1 MAFPVTSLRWT
12 AEAALGADLTAAPS
26 TWAWTDITALVMGPA
41 IVINRGRASEFSSA
55 SAAKGTA
62 TMDDSDGRWVERN
75 PLGVWYGTIG
85 FNSPI
90 RYLIAADANTASDD
104 FNRTTANGFG
114 TAVSGGA
121 WAVNGTASEYSTT
134 GTAARLTLATAATRR
149 YAILP
154 TSYLTFDVTVR
165 IRTAALATG
174 AALSAGI
181 LWHYSLSSDNNRYE
195 VIFNTDQSI
204 GVRAVARVA
213 SVESAGATV
222 VSGLTHV
229 ANTWYRVRA
238 QTTSADTTQV
248 RLKVWL
254 DGTTEPGTWTIH
266 NTLASS
272 LNPAA
277 GKIGLTGTRETG
289 NTNAAAVIEFDD
301 LTFVDGPY
309 PRHTGYIDGLP
320 RRWADHST
328 TVLYAP
334 VSASGLTRRLEQGG
348 ATGSAI
354 RRGVLTA
361 GVTPKAYWPGED
373 RSTATQIASGLPA
386 GLPMRV
392 SLPMSLG
399 SGQAAGSDPVIAVSN
414 TGRLVG
420 QVQPYVGT
428 DWQVMWLINVPAAVA
443 NEQALFRWQTSGT
456 YPTWQLVLSP
466 AVGTD
471 QVSLRAYDQNNVERL
486 GDVGTD
492 FTGEP
497 YGTQLWIEVSAVQS
511 GADINWSYTIW
522 GASGKTGTK
531 TGATAGTVTEVSFG
545 NGSGA
550 NLLQGSILGHFSVW
564 DTAAISLG
572 AFAQVGWAGEA
583 ATARMTRLGRQEQV
597 PTTIVATPT
606 VDFATM
612 GPPTNSTLLTQLREV
627 ETAEQGILFDAV
639 DGSIA
644 LLPRESR
651 FNRAVAMTLDVSQ
664 LQVGWPFEP
673 DNDDQ
678 QLVNDVTSSQPTGS
692 SYRYINPSTAR
703 GTSKGYYSKPVA
715 VNLWLPQDLRQDA
728 EFRTALGTVD
738 EDRITTLTLDL
749 AGNPSL
755 IPAWLACDIGSRIQ
769 VTNAAALY
777 TPDPIDLIIEGYQET
792 ISSTDWKVSLYTSSA
807 TPWNA
812 WILETGTGNQSRLD
826 SSSSTLAT
834 GVNSSATS
842 LSVATT
848 DALDLWTTLAGDFP
862 FDIGIGGERMTVT
875 NITGSSS
882 PQTFTVTRHVNGVVK
897 AQPATLNGV
906 PQRVGLWNPSA
917 LAL

>member
-1 MAFPVTSLRWT
+1 MSGFPTTPLRWT
-12 AEAALGADLTAAPS
+12 AEAALGADLTKDPS
-26 TWAWTDITALVMGPA
+26 TYAWTDITALVMGPA
-41 IVINRGRASEFSSA
+41 IVVKRGRASEFSTA
-55 SAAKGTA
+55 PAATGTA
-62 TMDDSDGRWVERN
+62 TMDDTDGRWVERN
-75 PLGVWYGTIG
+75 PLGVWYGLIG
-85 FNSPI
+85 FNTPL
-90 RYLIAADANTASDD
+90 RYLIAADANTAADT
-104 FNRTTANGFG
+104 FTRTVSNGFG
-114 TAVSGGA
+114 TADVGGA

-154 TSYLTFDVTVR
+154 TSYMTFDVTVR

-181 LWHYSLSSDNNRYE
+181 LFHYSLASDNNRYE
-195 VIFNTDQSI
+195 VVFNTDQSI

-213 SVESAGATV
+213 SVETAGATV

-238 QTTSADTTQV
+238 QSITPDARQI

-254 DGTTEPGTWTIH
+254 DGTNPPDTWTVH
-266 NTLASS
+266 NTLNAT

-277 GKIGLTGTRETG
+277 GKVGLTGTRETG

-301 LTFVDGPY
+301 LTFVDGPVL
-309 PRHTGYIDGLP
+309 RHTGYIDTLP
-320 RRWADHST
+320 RRWADHSA

-334 VSASGLTRRLEQGG
+334 ITASGPTRRLEQGG

-373 RSTATQIASGLPA
+373 KSTSTQIASGLPA

-399 SGQAAGSDPVIAVSN
+399 SGQAAGSDPVVAVSN

-420 QVQPYVGT
+420 PVQPYVGT

-443 NEQALFRWQTSGT
+443 NEQALLRWQTSGT
-456 YPTWQLVLSP
+456 YPTWQLVLTP
-466 AVGTD
+466 AGGTD
-471 QVSLRAYDQNNVERL
+471 QVSLRAYDQNNIERL

-497 YGTQLWIEVSAVQS
+497 YGTQLWIEVSAIQS
-511 GADINWSYTIW
+511 GPDLNWSYTIW
-522 GASGKTGTK
+522 GASGKVGFK
-531 TGATAGTVTEVSFG
+531 AATIAGTVTEVSFG

-550 NLLQGSILGHFSVW
+550 NLLQGSTLGHMSVW
-564 DTAAISLG
+564 DTAAVTLG
-572 AFAQVGWAGEA
+572 ALAQVGWAGET
-583 ATARMTRLGRQEQV
+583 ATTRMTRLGQQEQV
-597 PTTIVATPT
+597 PTSIVAVPT

-612 GPPTNSTLLTQLREV
+612 GPPTNSTLISQLREC
-627 ETAEQGILFDAV
+627 ETVEQGILYDAV

-651 FNRAVAMTLDVSQ
+651 FNRPVALTLDVA
-664 LQVGWPFEP
+664 LGQVGWPFEP

-678 QLVNDVTSSQPTGS
+678 QNANDVTSSQPTGS
-692 SYRYINPSTAR
+692 SYRYVDSSPAR
-703 GTSKGYYSKPVA
+703 GVSKGHYSKPA
-715 VNLWLPQDLRQDA
+715 TVNVWLPDDLKWDA
-728 EFRTALGTVD
+728 QFRTALGTVD
-738 EDRITTLTLDL
+738 EDRITTLVLTLT
-749 AGNPSL
+749 GNPSL

-769 VTNAAALY
+769 IINTSALF

-792 ISSTDWKVSLYTSSA
+792 ISSTDWTVTLYTSSA
-807 TPWNA
+807 KPWNA
-812 WILETGTGNQSRLD
+812 WIVETGSGNQSKLD
-826 SSSSTLAT
+826 SGSSTLAT
-834 GVNSSATS
+834 GVNSTATS

-848 DALDLWTTLAGDFP
+848 DPLDVWTTLAGDFP
-862 FDIGIGGERMTVT
+862 FDIGIGGERMTVST
-875 NITGSSS
+875 ITGAGT
-882 PQTFTVTRHVNGVVK
+882 PQTFTISARHVNGVTK
-897 AQPATLNGV
+897 AQVAG
-906 PQRVGLWNPSA
+906 QRVGLWNPNV